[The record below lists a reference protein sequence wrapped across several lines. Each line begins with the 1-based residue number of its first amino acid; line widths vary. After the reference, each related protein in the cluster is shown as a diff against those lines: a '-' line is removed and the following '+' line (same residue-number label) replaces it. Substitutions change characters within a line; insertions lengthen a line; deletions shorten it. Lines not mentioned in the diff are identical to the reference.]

1 VSTAHWWPAYIGI
14 GSNLESPA
22 KQVRQAISALRQL
35 PDCLLIHESGFY
47 RSAPMGPQ
55 DQPDFINA
63 VVSLLTQLDAAK
75 LLSGLHDIEEKHGR
89 ERNAE
94 QWGPRTLDL
103 DLLAFGNQTSDSE
116 KLKLPHPR
124 IAERNFVL
132 LPWNEITPQYR
143 VPGLA
148 SVADLAAKVSTT
160 EPGIERLH

>member
-1 VSTAHWWPAYIGI
+1 VNKPHWWPAYIGI

-22 KQVRQAISALRQL
+22 EQVNRAVNALQEM
-35 PDCLLIHESGFY
+35 PGCLLMHESGLY
-47 RSAPMGPQ
+47 SSAPMGPQ

-63 VVSLLTQLDAAK
+63 VVSLLTRLD
-75 LLSGLHDIEEKHGR
+75 GLHDIEEKQGR
-89 ERNAE
+89 ARNAE

-103 DLLAFGNQTSDSE
+103 DLLAYASQTTDNE
-116 KLKLPHPR
+116 ELTLPHPR

-132 LPWNEITPQYR
+132 LPWNEITPHFR

-160 EPGIERLH
+160 EPRIERLD